1 MSINDNNKDKKTLLG
16 SLGILGVL
24 AVKFK
29 FYIFA
34 AWKAL
39 ALLKISWLLSPLISI
54 GFWAMLFGWPYAFAI
69 MLLLLIHE
77 MGHWVWMKALGLEP
91 KPIVFVPGIGAYVA
105 MTKLPPD
112 EATHAW
118 VALAGPLVGGVGSV
132 ILYWFGVNSGNNWLI
147 AAGSTGFFLNLLQLV
162 PAKPL
167 DGGFVIQAV
176 SKWFLIPGTVLL
188 IVLAICFQSIL
199 LLVIAGISIFSLVG
213 QFRQRK
219 QPAVAAVA
227 QRTVFLGEDGKLVS
241 AEKWAGAADVGPI
254 QNEDS
259 VHYPPQ
265 SSDPSRSPDHYPNV
279 SPTQTPVYRSTSLS
293 AAAATTAPLTLAG
306 MKPAPLVQRITIAV
320 AYLSL
325 VVMLS
330 YLYWLSHNE
339 LISVY
344 PRH

>member
-1 MSINDNNKDKKTLLG
+1 MSINDNGKNKNKLLG

-24 AVKFK
+24 ALKFK

-39 ALLKISWLLSPLISI
+39 AFLKISWLLSPLISI
-54 GFWAMLFGWPYAFAI
+54 GFYAMIWGWPFAFAI
-69 MLLLLIHE
+69 MLLLFIHE
-77 MGHWVWMKALGLEP
+77 MGHWLWMKALGLEP
-91 KPIVFVPGIGAYVA
+91 KPIVFLPGIGAYVA

-132 ILYWFGVNSGNNWLI
+132 ILYWLGVNSGNSWLI

-167 DGGFVIQAV
+167 DGGFVIHAISQ
-176 SKWFLIPGTVLL
+176 WLLIPGTALL
-188 IVLAICFQSIL
+188 IVLAISFQSFL
-199 LLVIAGISIFSLVG
+199 LLIIAGISVFSLVK

-219 QPAVAAVA
+219 QPEIPIVA
-227 QRTVFLGEDGKLVS
+227 QRTVVLGEDGRLVS
-241 AEKWAGAADVGPI
+241 TDKLIP
-254 QNEDS
+254 
-259 VHYPPQ
+259 
-265 SSDPSRSPDHYPNV
+265 SSDASPVNDPNLHGSPENLAQEHYPNIGSAQILAHGV
-279 SPTQTPVYRSTSLS
+279 TS
-293 AAAATTAPLTLAG
+293 TLAANAAPVPA
-306 MKPAPLVQRITIAV
+306 MKPAPLQQRITIAV
-320 AYLSL
+320 AYFSL
-325 VVMLS
+325 VFILS

-339 LISVY
+339 LITLM